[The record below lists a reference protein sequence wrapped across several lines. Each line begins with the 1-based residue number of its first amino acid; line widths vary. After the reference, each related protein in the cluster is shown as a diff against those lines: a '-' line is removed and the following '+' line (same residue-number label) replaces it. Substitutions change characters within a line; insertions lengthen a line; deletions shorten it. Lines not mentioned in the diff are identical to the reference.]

1 MSLRLTSRSVAR
13 ILIASSLVIVGHAGA
28 EAAGR
33 PARSQKAAIVKTDRE
48 CLARAMYFESRRTD
62 EDGMLAVGTV
72 VANRL
77 AAGGR
82 YGSSVCEVVGRPSQ
96 FAPGVLSR
104 AMAEPKPRELAYRMA
119 DVVLDGGRH
128 PVAGDALYFH
138 TANVPFRHDDKRYV
152 LVSGGNAFYGW
163 NRDGGRARITSNL
176 ASLARAFA
184 AAPAA
189 RVAAA
194 PVAAGLAAPDA
205 TLFAAA
211 DAPSVQEILAI
222 KPAEPAPAPAARP
235 APAPT
240 TPGRDASGAGAI
252 LAYAAPLPAPVSGSA
267 LAAVAAL
274 EPKRPRVVVPAA
286 PVQAAAGPVWPTR
299 AESQSPARAWSPGA
313 VADAAVA
320 KAWALFDAVRR

>member
-1 MSLRLTSRSVAR
+1 M
-13 ILIASSLVIVGHAGA
+13 
-28 EAAGR
+28 
-33 PARSQKAAIVKTDRE
+33 
-48 CLARAMYFESRRTD
+48 
-62 EDGMLAVGTV
+62 
-72 VANRL
+72 
-77 AAGGR
+77 
-82 YGSSVCEVVGRPSQ
+82 
-96 FAPGVLSR
+96 
-104 AMAEPKPRELAYRMA
+104 
-119 DVVLDGGRH
+119 
-128 PVAGDALYFH
+128 
-138 TANVPFRHDDKRYV
+138 PFRHDDKRYV
-152 LVSGGNAFYGW
+152 LVSGGAFYGW
-163 NRDGGRARITSNL
+163 NRDGGRARITSN

-194 PVAAGLAAPDA
+194 PVAAAGLAAPDA

-274 EPKRPRVVVPAA
+274 EPKRPRVVPAA

-299 AESQSPARAWSPGA
+299 AESQSPARL
-313 VADAAVA
+313 VARRGRRRGRRQG
-320 KAWALFDAVRR
+320 LGAVRRGTQVTN